1 MEKDESLA
9 TVAPKAPVTSERKI
23 LDNLDE
29 KLPKPYLARALVA
42 PDVEHPKGTEGRV
55 NNGMSVL
62 QQHVAFFDRDNDGII
77 YPWDTY
83 NGLRDIGFGP
93 VSSFILGVLI
103 NGTMSYPTLP
113 GWIPNILLP
122 IYIDRIHKAKHGSD
136 SATFDTEGRFMPVNL
151 ENVFTKYARTEPGKL
166 TFFEVLRLTEENRVP
181 FDFLG
186 WILAKAEWLVLY
198 SLARDDDGFLSKE
211 AARRCCEGSLF
222 EQYAKMNK
230 GDNKK
235 RK

>member
-83 NGLRDIGFGP
+83 N
-93 VSSFILGVLI
+93 
-103 NGTMSYPTLP
+103 
-113 GWIPNILLP
+113 
-122 IYIDRIHKAKHGSD
+122 
-136 SATFDTEGRFMPVNL
+136 
-151 ENVFTKYARTEPGKL
+151 
-166 TFFEVLRLTEENRVP
+166 
-181 FDFLG
+181 
-186 WILAKAEWLVLY
+186 
-198 SLARDDDGFLSKE
+198 
-211 AARRCCEGSLF
+211 
-222 EQYAKMNK
+222 
-230 GDNKK
+230 
-235 RK
+235 